1 MRVRKQEDFAAGG
14 AAVRGAAGA
23 GRCVTGTK
31 REGSAGAAR
40 HVGHRRALPPMIHVG
55 KRPMAREAVRGMNAE
70 VGDEV
75 KKSLGYQAFDR
86 IKDDI
91 VWCRLSPGE
100 EVSEARLCELYGLGK
115 APIRQALSRLVQE
128 GYVISVPRRG
138 HFIAPVTLQSVK
150 DLFELRLL
158 LEPAAVEGA
167 CGRADAERLAKLD
180 AQCARGYRPGDAAS
194 EAAFMAA
201 NRAFHLEI
209 ARACG
214 NVRLTKVLAQIIDEM
229 TRLLHLG
236 FVLRERPEEMTH
248 EHKDLVEAIVA
259 GDRARARTIAIDHI
273 RSVRA
278 LVVDGIV
285 THTNLSNITIVPN

>member
-1 MRVRKQEDFAAGG
+1 
-14 AAVRGAAGA
+14 
-23 GRCVTGTK
+23 
-31 REGSAGAAR
+31 
-40 HVGHRRALPPMIHVG
+40 
-55 KRPMAREAVRGMNAE
+55 MAAE
-70 VGDEV
+70 VADEV
-75 KKSLGYQAFDR
+75 KQSLGYQAFDR
-86 IKDDI
+86 IKNDI
-91 VWCRLSPGE
+91 VWCRLNPGE

-128 GYVISVPRRG
+128 GYVLSVPRRG

-158 LEPAAVEGA
+158 LEPASVEGA
-167 CGRADAERLAKLD
+167 CGRADAARLNQLNAE
-180 AQCARGYRPGDAAS
+180 CARGYRPGDEAS
-194 EAAFMAA
+194 EGAFMAA

-209 ARACG
+209 ARASG
-214 NVRLTKVLAQIIDEM
+214 NARLAKVLAQVIDEM

-248 EHKDLVEAIVA
+248 EHQDLVDAIIA
-259 GDRARARTIAIDHI
+259 GDKDRARTIAIEHI